1 MKNINRYFS
10 LILLAVV
17 GIAMHS
23 CIKENLS
30 DKSSEKVN
38 VTLNFDTRTDENT
51 PVDTDNGEGIKT
63 LRVII
68 TSNDNKVISN
78 IFRDYSSEQP
88 ITSSKNLTIMGL
100 EKGNKK
106 FYVVINENSIGLS
119 SYLASIETELPSDF
133 LSKEIQNSNETSY
146 FPKKNSDI
154 SSYGLPAIG
163 MIEENLSETNNS
175 FTIPCTHAVAKII
188 LNVTN
193 NSGRKFT
200 VKNVNFGSFF
210 QQSTYLFDRGGDVP
224 TENTKEHSF
233 PLSMEIPVTP
243 ELGTP
248 TQTLVCYLFETGPN
262 VTRENFTVALDV
274 DGMDFLKTPAQIM
287 FDSNSPVQYQLP
299 RGYQLN
305 LNAKV
310 TGTEITYGPV
320 TVEKWK
326 EQTIELE

>member
-1 MKNINRYFS
+1 MKNIRRYIG
-10 LILLAVV
+10 LILPMFVV
-17 GIAMHS
+17 IVMSS
-23 CIKENLS
+23 CIKDSLS
-30 DKSSEKVN
+30 EKSDKVN
-38 VTLNFDTRTDENT
+38 VTLSLSTRSESGDAALN
-51 PVDTDNGEGIKT
+51 EGIKT

-68 TSNDNKVISN
+68 TDENNIVRRNIIKEYDDNK
-78 IFRDYSSEQP
+78 
-88 ITSSKNLTIMGL
+88 TLKNLYIIGL
-100 EKGNKK
+100 EEGTNN
-106 FYVVINENSIGLS
+106 FYVVINEKSLGLNLDNWTPDEDYS
-119 SYLASIETELPSDF
+119 L
-133 LSKEIQNSNETSY
+133 QNENVIF
-146 FPKKNSDI
+146 FPKSVADVTDGI
-154 SSYGLPAIG
+154 PATGKVQAI
-163 MIEENLSETNNS
+163 LSESTDNIVS
-175 FTIPCTHAVAKII
+175 ISCTYAVAKII

-210 QQSTYLFDRGGDVP
+210 QQSTYLFDRDGVVP
-224 TENTKEHSF
+224 TENAKEHSF

-262 VTRENFTVALDV
+262 VTPENFTVALDV